1 MAIRGLRWLLAAVVG
16 AGLLTAAAL
25 TVAAQ
30 GSPSGPAA
38 AGKPAKAAPAAPP
51 SPSTEEKDL
60 LHRAEQLLIR
70 DCMAGQGFR
79 YWPAPR
85 LPSAEYREF
94 PYVVDDERWAAKH
107 GYGREIER
115 GHERRWRSSEGKRYL
130 DGLPKARRTAYT
142 AALFGSSADTTP
154 LRAEVAMGGTFT
166 HSDQGCAADAWRR
179 LYGDVHTWYR
189 SYQMV
194 NSLPG
199 IRVGRV
205 AEEPEF
211 QAGLAA
217 WRSCMKKSG
226 HPAENPPELR
236 RVRLLDTG
244 AGAAAADVAA
254 ATAEARCARTS
265 GLAATA
271 ERLDEHHRKVLYG
284 EHRSAFDTARRMQRD
299 ALPTA
304 RDVVGRG

>member
-1 MAIRGLRWLLAAVVG
+1 MAIRGLRWLSAAVVG

-25 TVAAQ
+25 TLTAQ
-30 GSPSGPAA
+30 GSPAPQAARSGP
-38 AGKPAKAAPAAPP
+38 PAAPAAPP
-51 SPSTEEKDL
+51 SPTTQQKDL

-85 LPSAEYREF
+85 LPSPEYREF
-94 PYVVDDERWAAKH
+94 PYVVDDEAWAAEH
-107 GYGREIER
+107 GYGREFEQ
-115 GHERRWRSSEGKRYL
+115 GQERRWGNSEGKRYL
-130 DGLPKARRTAYT
+130 DGLSKARKAAYT
-142 AALFGSSADTTP
+142 AALFGPSADRTP

-166 HSDQGCAADAWRR
+166 QSDQGCTAAAWRR
-179 LYGDVHTWYR
+179 LYGDVHAWYR

-205 AEEPEF
+205 AAEPEF

-217 WRSCMKKSG
+217 WRSCMRESG
-226 HPAENPPELR
+226 YRAENPPELR

-244 AGAAAADVAA
+244 PGARAADVRA

-271 ERLDEHHRKVLYG
+271 ERLDEHHKDVLYG